1 MGAHERQTL
10 LAASDFQGAVDL
22 ILEDPTQP
30 ERA

>member
-1 MGAHERQTL
+1 MEAHERQPL

-22 ILEDPTQP
+22 ILEDPTRP